1 MAITIEDIENNG
13 EFRFTKKLL
22 MKKFPFIKD
31 LNVDQENMGKY
42 STLIPTIITIDLSKF
57 METFDI
63 HRLEKYAMKGADKY
77 YASDLEWLV
86 TREGTLNARAM
97 DEKIKQIVN
106 DTHDS
111 PAIPNNYRLGKEL
124 FISRI
129 YVDKDS
135 IPQDM
140 RD

>member
-1 MAITIEDIENNG
+1 MTIEDIENNG

-22 MKKFPFIKD
+22 MRKFPFIKD
-31 LNVDQENMGKY
+31 LKVDQENMGKY

-63 HRLEKYAMKGADKY
+63 HRLEKYAMKGTDKY

-106 DTHDS
+106 DTHYS
-111 PAIPNNYRLGKEL
+111 PAIPDNYRLGKEL

-135 IPQDM
+135 IPQDIM
-140 RD
+140 D

>member
-31 LNVDQENMGKY
+31 LKVDQENMGKY

-57 METFDI
+57 METFNI
-63 HRLEKYAMKGADKY
+63 HRLEKYSMKGADKY
-77 YASDLEWLV
+77 YASDFECLV

-97 DEKIKQIVN
+97 DEKIEQIVN
-106 DTHDS
+106 DTHNS
-111 PAIPNNYRLGKEL
+111 PAIPDNYSLGKEL

-135 IPQDM
+135 IPQDIM
-140 RD
+140 D